1 MKFSVI
7 TAEITQKLINVVG
20 DNYCFTEKNSLEDY
34 CHDETEDLN
43 FPPEIVVK
51 PANTN
56 QVSEIMK
63 LASKYNIPVTPCGA
77 RTGLSGGALCVHGGI
92 SLSMER
98 FSKIIEIDEDNLQ
111 VVTQSAVITQE
122 LQEAVQEKGLY

>member
-63 LASKYNIPVTPCGA
+63 LAYKYNIQVTPCGE

-98 FSKIIEIDEDNLQ
+98 FSEIIEIDE
-111 VVTQSAVITQE
+111 IIIIIIII
-122 LQEAVQEKGLY
+122 KP